1 MERWVNPASFSPTG
15 PGEGRP
21 AREKH
26 VAARHTWED
35 GSPQALPGRR
45 LGLRME
51 TPPLMPS
58 LPRGRRGTHHLS
70 VIARPQGLRR
80 LLHTGTPSPDAVP
93 GARWSA
99 GGFPITLLQ
108 DGFTGLDF
116 LHKPISHKGT
126 VTGVNQR
133 RPGPPCEQGDILVPP
148 AKRRQPTNLHRE
160 FKCRRHGH
168 QKVQVHVLRAD
179 LPHTSG
185 KRSECVTR

>member
-1 MERWVNPASFSPTG
+1 MGHPRLSQADGWGSEWKPT
-15 PGEGRP
+15 
-21 AREKH
+21 
-26 VAARHTWED
+26 
-35 GSPQALPGRR
+35 
-45 LGLRME
+45 
-51 TPPLMPS
+51 PLMPS

-80 LLHTGTPSPDAVP
+80 LLQAGTPSPNAVP

-179 LPHTSG
+179 LTHMSS
-185 KRSECVTR
+185 KRSGCVTR